1 MNLSNL
7 NNLLNQSKISYVDV
21 GASKDILYRWKKY
34 KKFYSYMHLNLLSEY
49 KNLKIKVENKKEFKI
64 FNYALAEKDGY
75 KKFYEVEGIFQ
86 SSFLKPNYNFLN
98 QFPNSERFKIKKE
111 LKINCKKFDSFK
123 ENFDFIKID
132 TQGYNYNV
140 LVGGKNKLKNTLAI
154 ETLEVEFV
162 QIYQNQ
168 KLFEDIKKYLQSKD
182 FIFIDFIDLRRW
194 SNIKNEIFGRMIF
207 GNTLF
212 IKNPK
217 KVIKNYTQ
225 YKKLITILLIYNKL
239 DLALKL
245 SSKLKSND
253 RAIVKKYINKK
264 KFLWFIPKTI
274 FSLILRIMR
283 IKNKNIDLTLFT

>member
-1 MNLSNL
+1 M
-7 NNLLNQSKISYVDV
+7 QKI
-21 GASKDILYRWKKY
+21 
-34 KKFYSYMHLNLLSEY
+34 
-49 KNLKIKVENKKEFKI
+49 
-64 FNYALAEKDGY
+64 
-75 KKFYEVEGIFQ
+75 
-86 SSFLKPNYNFLN
+86 
-98 QFPNSERFKIKKE
+98 
-111 LKINCKKFDSFK
+111 DSFK

-154 ETLEVEFV
+154 ETEVEFV

-217 KVIKNYTQ
+217 RVIKNYTQ

-239 DLALKL
+239 DLA
-245 SSKLKSND
+245 
-253 RAIVKKYINKK
+253 
-264 KFLWFIPKTI
+264 
-274 FSLILRIMR
+274 
-283 IKNKNIDLTLFT
+283 